1 MRAPRS
7 ICQSERTILLV
18 FATTSLLIIFK
29 CFDDMFT
36 IMNITIRDVDEPVF
50 RKFKAESVR
59 KRMKLGNALTN
70 AMMTWLE
77 KEQGKKKVKKHFLDL
92 KPFDWGEGTERSSV
106 EVDEILYA
114 K

>member
-1 MRAPRS
+1 M
-7 ICQSERTILLV
+7 
-18 FATTSLLIIFK
+18 IIFK
-29 CFDDMFT
+29 YFDDMFT
-36 IMNITIRDVDEPVF
+36 IMNITIRDVDEKVF
-50 RKFKAESVR
+50 RNFKAESVR

-70 AMMTWLE
+70 AMMTWLGKERE
-77 KEQGKKKVKKHFLDL
+77 KREVKKHFLDL